1 MAELYPY
8 ISMSAMLVNIGT
20 ALIGIMSGVR
30 AVMNMHGRQR
40 ETYRLVYMGILA
52 CVTFI
57 IVDLNLY
64 YLDSRM
70 YVSFLGEMALRSW
83 LLLVVAYVTLT
94 LAEQAKCSLQVSGCP
109 KIIKCVGTSK

>member
-1 MAELYPY
+1 MTELYPY
-8 ISMSAMLVNIGT
+8 ISMSSMLVNIGT
-20 ALIGIMSGVR
+20 ALIGIIAGVR

-64 YLDSRM
+64 YTEANM
-70 YVSFLGEMALRSW
+70 YISFLGEMALRSW

-94 LAEQAKCSLQVSGCP
+94 LAEQAKCSLQDSGCP
-109 KIIKCVGTSK
+109 KNSKCSGSLK